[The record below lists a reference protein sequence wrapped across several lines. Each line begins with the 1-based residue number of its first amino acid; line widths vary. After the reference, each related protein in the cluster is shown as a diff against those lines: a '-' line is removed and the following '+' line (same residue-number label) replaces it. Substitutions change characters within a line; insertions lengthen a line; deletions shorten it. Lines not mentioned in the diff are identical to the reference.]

1 MFSDEEWHAVS
12 TTVSHTVSHIE
23 ASASHVFAD
32 LDRKLVHYLPS
43 LNEAVNQR
51 AGFNERLL
59 RYKSLEDL
67 QYLLETRCVNPNYND
82 RGFHALSF
90 TATARFE
97 EEARKACLSLLLQY
111 DVNVNSQAI
120 DHYSYTPLHLL
131 IQDNNQEGAVFFIKK
146 AKELRRL
153 INFSLPARDGC
164 TTLLLAAK
172 KEQEEVALC
181 ILEHSTAPEV
191 FMNLWDDQNKT
202 AFDYA
207 SSLKQTGLLQ
217 KLSALGAKSGAMLA
231 ASSQAV
237 PCTFV
242 FEGGKSQIQLLSTF
256 PVNPEEVTMAGQ
268 VITFVETYKPKSPR
282 A

>member
-67 QYLLETRCVNPNYND
+67 QYLLETRCVNPNHND

-90 TATARFE
+90 TATAQFE
-97 EEARKACLSLLLQY
+97 EEVRKACLSLLLQY
-111 DVNVNSQAI
+111 DVNVNTQAI

-131 IQDNNQEGAVFFIKK
+131 IQNNNQEGAVFFIKK

-172 KEQEEVALC
+172 KGQEDVALC
-181 ILEHSTAPEV
+181 ILEQSLAPEV
-191 FMNLWDDQNKT
+191 FINLWDDQDKT
-202 AFDYA
+202 ALDYA
-207 SSLKQTGLLQ
+207 ENFGQTRLVEKLKKLGAPPKML
-217 KLSALGAKSGAMLA
+217 LSA
-231 ASSQAV
+231 V
-237 PCTFV
+237 PHTVQPYTPV
-242 FEGGKSQIQLLSTF
+242 FESTRLQTQ
-256 PVNPEEVTMAGQ
+256 PNASENTDSTQTLIIVDDY
-268 VITFVETYKPKSPR
+268 YKPSSWLI
-282 A
+282 